1 MVNYEKD
8 IKKETFL
15 NKIISLLIKNQGMS
29 IADIQ
34 RETKFKRSTLIYYLN
49 LLSEKGYIEKE
60 RIETKMIGRPTI
72 IKIKKEKIKNIK
84 SAERKKGKYAYK
96 ILKHIQDKGGKI
108 SFEEFSILP
117 GYNPNWIEDPERN
130 DKSNANFYVSFSNLI
145 KKEVKLTK
153 KGEQFLQD
161 KRKNIIEL

>member
-1 MVNYEKD
+1 MVNYERA
-8 IKKETFL
+8 IKKEDFL
-15 NKIISLLIKNQGMS
+15 NTIISLLIKNKGMS

-34 RETKFKRSTLIYYLN
+34 RKTKSKRSTLIYYLN

-72 IKIKKEKIKNIK
+72 IKLKKEKLKNVK
-84 SAERKKGKYAYK
+84 SAERKKKQYAYK

-108 SFEEFSILP
+108 GFKEFSILP

-130 DKSNANFYVSFSNLI
+130 NKSNANFYVSFSNLI
-145 KKEVKLTK
+145 KKEIKLTK
-153 KGEQFLQD
+153 EGGKFLED
-161 KRKNIIEL
+161 NKNLN